1 MTMARINRTS
11 ERIKRHRRI
20 RKRVRGTEARPRLC
34 VTKTLRHLY
43 AQVVDDDAGRTL
55 VYISTLDPEIRSL
68 ASGPNIEGAKVLGTR
83 LAAQALEKG
92 IGAVVFDRC
101 GYLYHGVVAA
111 FAQACRE
118 GGLRF

>member
-1 MTMARINRTS
+1 MTMARTNRTS

-20 RKRVRGTEARPRLC
+20 RKRVRGTEERPRLC
-34 VTKTLRHLY
+34 VTKTLRHIY
-43 AQVVDDDAGRTL
+43 AQIVDDEAGRTL
-55 VYISTLDPEIRSL
+55 VYVSTLDPEIRDQV
-68 ASGPNIEGAKVLGTR
+68 SGANIEGAKVLGSR

>member
-1 MTMARINRTS
+1 MARTNRTS

-20 RKRVRGTEARPRLC
+20 RKRVRGSAERPRLC

-43 AQVVDDDAGRTL
+43 AQIIDDDAGRTL
-55 VYISTLDPEIRSL
+55 AYVSTLDPTMRGQV
-68 ASGPNIEGAKVLGTR
+68 SGPNIEGAKLLGAQ

-92 IGAVVFDRC
+92 IGSVVFDRG
-101 GYLYHGVVAA
+101 GYPYHGVISALA
-111 FAQACRE
+111 EACRE

>member
-43 AQVVDDDAGRTL
+43 AQIVDDDAGRTL

-68 ASGPNIEGAKVLGTR
+68 ASGPNIAGAKVLGTR

>member
-1 MTMARINRTS
+1 MAQINRTS

-43 AQVVDDDAGRTL
+43 AQIVDDEVGRTL
-55 VYISTLDPEIRSL
+55 VYVSTLDPEIRDL
-68 ASGPNIEGAKVLGTR
+68 VSGPNIEGAKILGAR

-92 IGAVVFDRC
+92 IGAVVFDRG